1 MADPVR
7 GLGIAIDRLPR
18 QVPEI
23 GLSDRQLD
31 NKYKTGFYER
41 TQRIVREHLS
51 WQRELQEIQELL
63 QVLSNDLFPVVLLL
77 F

>member
-18 QVPEI
+18 QFPEI

-51 WQRELQEIQELL
+51 RKREL
-63 QVLSNDLFPVVLLL
+63 
-77 F
+77 